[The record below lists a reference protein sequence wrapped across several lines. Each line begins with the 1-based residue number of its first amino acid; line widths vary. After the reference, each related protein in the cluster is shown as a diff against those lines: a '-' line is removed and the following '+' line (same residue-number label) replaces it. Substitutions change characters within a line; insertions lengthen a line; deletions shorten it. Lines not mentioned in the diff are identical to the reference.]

1 MSTKVLGGI
10 GILGAGAGAYYMF
23 GKEKTIPKIIISGGP
38 ASGKGTQC
46 ELIVDKCEAA
56 RSARACARRLALS
69 FETRPTP
76 RAPPLQPSLL
86 VRYGCKH
93 ISTGDALRH
102 HVKMQTDL
110 GKEAKVCASSSS
122 RCASRRALA
131 GRR

>member
-56 RSARACARRLALS
+56 RSARARARVSRSLS
-69 FETRPTP
+69 RRDRRRE
-76 RAPPLQPSLL
+76 PPPSNPL
-86 VRYGCKH
+86 
-93 ISTGDALRH
+93 
-102 HVKMQTDL
+102 
-110 GKEAKVCASSSS
+110 SSSGTAAS
-122 RCASRRALA
+122 TSRRATRCA
-131 GRR
+131 TT

>member
-1 MSTKVLGGI
+1 MS
-10 GILGAGAGAYYMF
+10 A
-23 GKEKTIPKIIISGGP
+23 IPKIIISGGP

-46 ELIVDKCEAA
+46 ELIVAK
-56 RSARACARRLALS
+56 
-69 FETRPTP
+69 
-76 RAPPLQPSLL
+76 
-86 VRYGCKH
+86 YGCKH